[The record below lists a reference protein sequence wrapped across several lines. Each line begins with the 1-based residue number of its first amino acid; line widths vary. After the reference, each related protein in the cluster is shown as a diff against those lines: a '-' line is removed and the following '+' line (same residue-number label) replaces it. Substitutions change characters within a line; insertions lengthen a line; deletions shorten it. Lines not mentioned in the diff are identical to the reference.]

1 MRVRLLHTAEVSP
14 GHVRGAFSGLAPP
27 LVPGEVSTFLP
38 LLSSCYDRS
47 RAQHDAPC
55 VLLAVPEP
63 EPGWMN
69 LLLVGVDLFVPAL
82 TYVFGLSHVGGRRG
96 VLSLA
101 RLAPPEEGPLS
112 EEVLLRRLRVE
123 VAHEL
128 GHAAGL
134 VHCAVGD
141 CAMHRSLWP
150 ESIDLKNPEFCASC
164 REAVL
169 RAGG

>member
-1 MRVRLLHTAEVSP
+1 MRVRLLHTADVPP
-14 GHVRGAFSGLAPP
+14 GHVRSAFSGLAPP
-27 LVPGEVSTFLP
+27 LAPGESVLFRRP
-38 LLSSCYDRS
+38 LAPFYDRS
-47 RAQHDAPC
+47 RAQYDAAG
-55 VLLAVPEP
+55 VLDAVPSP

-82 TYVFGLSHVGGRRG
+82 TYVFGLSHLSGGRG

-101 RLAPPEEGPLS
+101 RLKPPEESSVS
-112 EEVLLRRLRVE
+112 EEILDRRLRVE

-134 VHCAVGD
+134 VHCVVND

-150 ESIDLKNPEFCASC
+150 ESVDLKNPEFCASC
-164 REAVL
+164 RAL
-169 RAGG
+169 LPPGP

>member
-1 MRVRLLHTAEVSP
+1 MKVRLLHTADVPP
-14 GHVRGAFSGLAPP
+14 GHVRSAFSGLAPP
-27 LVPGEVSTFLP
+27 LTPGETLLHRRS
-38 LLSSCYDRS
+38 LSSFYDRS
-47 RAQHDAPC
+47 RAQYDAASA
-55 VLLAVPEP
+55 LDAVPDP

-69 LLLVGVDLFVPAL
+69 LLLVGVDLYVPAL
-82 TYVFGLSHVGGRRG
+82 TYVFGLSHLGGGRG

-101 RLAPPEEGPLS
+101 RLKPPEENAFS
-112 EEVLLRRLRVE
+112 EELLGRRLRVE

-134 VHCAVGD
+134 VHCVVNE

-164 REAVL
+164 RARLAHE
-169 RAGG
+169 R

>member
-1 MRVRLLHTAEVSP
+1 MKVRLLHTGDVPP
-14 GHVRGAFSGLAPP
+14 GHVRSAFSGLAPP
-27 LVPGEVSTFLP
+27 LVPGEAMPFRTSLAAT
-38 LLSSCYDRS
+38 YDRT
-47 RAQHDAPC
+47 RAQYDAFS
-55 VLLAVPEP
+55 VLEVVPSP
-63 EPGWMN
+63 EAGWLN

-96 VLSLA
+96 VLSLS
-101 RLAPPEEGPLS
+101 RLKPPEESAVS
-112 EEVLLRRLRVE
+112 EELLLRRLAIE

-150 ESIDLKNPEFCASC
+150 ESIDLKNPAYCLSC
-164 REAVL
+164 RALFPAE
-169 RAGG
+169 